1 MTEGMTTSML
11 RSSQGTWREEGMF
24 SDFKTKTDLERIG
37 YKLKEKDL
45 SLSEQE
51 QISDAAYDN
60 IQAFVKLFYSN
71 EEAVKALILT
81 PIIVNVIQQLHGKY
95 SVLYEEYIEVDEDL
109 KGRCDLLVS
118 KVEEDDTNDTLGD
131 RPVVVIEA
139 KKKTVE
145 EALSQCAAELVA
157 LHKLGKHAQYGV
169 ISTGDDWMFL
179 EIFPEQQLVY
189 QHHRKFYL
197 PDIRRVANILL
208 SMLAVR

>member
-1 MTEGMTTSML
+1 
-11 RSSQGTWREEGMF
+11 MF
-24 SDFKTKTDLERIG
+24 SDFRSKMDLERIG

-45 SLSEQE
+45 SLPEHE
-51 QISDAAYDN
+51 EISDAAYEN
-60 IQAFVKLFYSN
+60 IQTFVKLFYSN

-81 PIIVNVIQQLHGKY
+81 PIVVNVIKQLHGKY
-95 SVLYEEYIEVDEDL
+95 SILYEEYIEVDEDL
-109 KGRCDLLVS
+109 RGRCDLIVS

-131 RPVVVIEA
+131 YPIVVIEA
-139 KKKTVE
+139 KKKTIE
-145 EALSQCAAELVA
+145 EAMSQCAAELVA

-179 EIFPEQQLVY
+179 EIFSDQQLVY

-208 SMLAVR
+208 SMLTV

>member
-1 MTEGMTTSML
+1 
-11 RSSQGTWREEGMF
+11 MF
-24 SDFKTKTDLERIG
+24 SDFRTKTDLERIG

-45 SLSEQE
+45 SLPEHE
-51 QISDAAYDN
+51 EISDAAYEN
-60 IQAFVKLFYSN
+60 IQTFVKLFYSN

-81 PIIVNVIQQLHGKY
+81 PIVVNVIKQLHGKY
-95 SVLYEEYIEVDEDL
+95 SILYEEYIEVDEDL
-109 KGRCDLLVS
+109 RGRCDLIVS

-131 RPVVVIEA
+131 YPIVVIEA
-139 KKKTVE
+139 KKKTIE
-145 EALSQCAAELVA
+145 EAMSQCAAELVA

-179 EIFPEQQLVY
+179 EIFSEQQLVY

-208 SMLAVR
+208 SMLTV

>member
-1 MTEGMTTSML
+1 
-11 RSSQGTWREEGMF
+11 MF
-24 SDFKTKTDLERIG
+24 SDFRTKTDLERIG

-45 SLSEQE
+45 SLPEHE
-51 QISDAAYDN
+51 RISDAAYEN
-60 IQAFVKLFYSN
+60 IQTFVKLFYSN

-81 PIIVNVIQQLHGKY
+81 PIVVNVIKQLHGKY
-95 SVLYEEYIEVDEDL
+95 SILYGEYIEVDEDL
-109 KGRCDLLVS
+109 KGRCDLIVS

-131 RPVVVIEA
+131 YPVVVFEA
-139 KKKTVE
+139 KKKTIE
-145 EALSQCAAELVA
+145 EASSQCAAELVA

-197 PDIRRVANILL
+197 PDIRRVADILL
-208 SMLAVR
+208 SMLTV

>member
-1 MTEGMTTSML
+1 
-11 RSSQGTWREEGMF
+11 MF
-24 SDFKTKTDLERIG
+24 RDFKTKTDLERIG

-45 SLSEQE
+45 SLPEHE
-51 QISDAAYDN
+51 RISDAAYDN
-60 IQAFVKLFYSN
+60 IQTFVELFYSN

-81 PIIVNVIQQLHGKY
+81 PIIVNVITLLHGKY

-109 KGRCDLLVS
+109 KGRCDLIVS

-131 RPVVVIEA
+131 YPVVVIEA

-157 LHKLGKHAQYGV
+157 LHKLGKHAQYGL

-179 EIFPEQQLVY
+179 EIFPEQHLVY

-208 SMLAVR
+208 SMLTVQ

>member
-1 MTEGMTTSML
+1 
-11 RSSQGTWREEGMF
+11 MF
-24 SDFKTKTDLERIG
+24 SDFRTKTDLERIG
-37 YKLKEKDL
+37 YKLKEKNL
-45 SLSEQE
+45 SLPEHE
-51 QISDAAYDN
+51 RISDAAYEN
-60 IQAFVKLFYSN
+60 IQTFVKLFYNN

-81 PIIVNVIQQLHGKY
+81 PIVVNVIKQLQGKY
-95 SVLYEEYIEVDEDL
+95 SILYEEYIEVDEDL
-109 KGRCDLLVS
+109 KGRCDLIVS

-131 RPVVVIEA
+131 YPVVVIEA
-139 KKKTVE
+139 KKKTIE

-157 LHKLGKHAQYGV
+157 LHKLEKHAQYGV

-208 SMLAVR
+208 SMLTV

>member
-1 MTEGMTTSML
+1 
-11 RSSQGTWREEGMF
+11 MF
-24 SDFKTKTDLERIG
+24 SDFRSKTDLERIG

-45 SLSEQE
+45 SLPEHE
-51 QISDAAYDN
+51 EISDAAYEN
-60 IQAFVKLFYSN
+60 IQTFVKLFYSN

-81 PIIVNVIQQLHGKY
+81 PIVVNVIKQLHGKY
-95 SVLYEEYIEVDEDL
+95 SILYEEYIEVDEDL
-109 KGRCDLLVS
+109 RGRCDLIVS

-131 RPVVVIEA
+131 YPIVVIEA
-139 KKKTVE
+139 KKKTIE
-145 EALSQCAAELVA
+145 EAMSQCAAELVA

-179 EIFPEQQLVY
+179 EIFSDQQLVY

-208 SMLAVR
+208 SMLTV

>member
-1 MTEGMTTSML
+1 
-11 RSSQGTWREEGMF
+11 MF
-24 SDFKTKTDLERIG
+24 SDFRSKMDLERIG

-45 SLSEQE
+45 SLPEHE
-51 QISDAAYDN
+51 EISDASYEN
-60 IQAFVKLFYSN
+60 IQTFVKLFYSN

-81 PIIVNVIQQLHGKY
+81 PIVVNVIKQLHGKY
-95 SVLYEEYIEVDEDL
+95 SILYEEYIEVDEDL
-109 KGRCDLLVS
+109 RGRCDLIVS

-131 RPVVVIEA
+131 YPIVVIEA
-139 KKKTVE
+139 KKKTIE
-145 EALSQCAAELVA
+145 EAMSQCAAELVA

-179 EIFPEQQLVY
+179 EIFSDQQLVY

-208 SMLAVR
+208 SMLTV

>member
-1 MTEGMTTSML
+1 
-11 RSSQGTWREEGMF
+11 MF
-24 SDFKTKTDLERIG
+24 SDFRSKTDLERIG

-45 SLSEQE
+45 SLPEHE
-51 QISDAAYDN
+51 EISDAAYEN
-60 IQAFVKLFYSN
+60 IQTFVKLFYSN

-81 PIIVNVIQQLHGKY
+81 PIVVNVIKQLHGKY
-95 SVLYEEYIEVDEDL
+95 SILYEEYIEVDEDL
-109 KGRCDLLVS
+109 RGRCDLIVS

-131 RPVVVIEA
+131 YPIVVIEA
-139 KKKTVE
+139 KKKTLE
-145 EALSQCAAELVA
+145 EAMSQCAAELVA

-179 EIFPEQQLVY
+179 EIFSDQQLVY

-208 SMLAVR
+208 SMLTV

>member
-1 MTEGMTTSML
+1 
-11 RSSQGTWREEGMF
+11 MF
-24 SDFKTKTDLERIG
+24 SDFRIKTDLERIG

-45 SLSEQE
+45 SLPEHE
-51 QISDAAYDN
+51 RISDVAYEN
-60 IQAFVKLFYSN
+60 IQTFVKLFYSN

-81 PIIVNVIQQLHGKY
+81 PIVVNVIKQLHGKY
-95 SVLYEEYIEVDEDL
+95 SILYEEYIEADEDL
-109 KGRCDLLVS
+109 KGRCDLIVS

-131 RPVVVIEA
+131 YPIVVIEA
-139 KKKTVE
+139 KKKAIE
-145 EALSQCAAELVA
+145 EASSQCAAELVA

-179 EIFPEQQLVY
+179 ELFPEQQLVY

-208 SMLAVR
+208 SMLTV

>member
-1 MTEGMTTSML
+1 
-11 RSSQGTWREEGMF
+11 MF
-24 SDFKTKTDLERIG
+24 SDFKIKTDLERIG
-37 YKLKEKDL
+37 YKLKEKAL
-45 SLSEQE
+45 SFPEDE
-51 QISDAAYDN
+51 QISDAAYEN
-60 IQAFVKLFYSN
+60 IQPFINLFYSN

-81 PIIVNVIQQLHGKY
+81 PIIVNVIRELRGKY
-95 SVLYEEYIEVDEDL
+95 SVLYEEYIEVDDVL
-109 KGRCDLLVS
+109 KGRCDLIVS

-131 RPVVVIEA
+131 HPVVVIEA

-189 QHHRKFYL
+189 QHDHKLYL
-197 PDIRRVANILL
+197 SDLRRVANILL
-208 SMLAVR
+208 NILTVREEGQH

>member
-1 MTEGMTTSML
+1 
-11 RSSQGTWREEGMF
+11 MF
-24 SDFKTKTDLERIG
+24 SDFRTKTDLERIG
-37 YKLKEKDL
+37 YKLKERAL
-45 SLSEQE
+45 SLPEHE
-51 QISDAAYDN
+51 RISDAAYEN
-60 IQAFVKLFYSN
+60 IQTFVKLFYNN

-81 PIIVNVIQQLHGKY
+81 PIVVNVIKQLQGKY
-95 SVLYEEYIEVDEDL
+95 SILYEEYIEVDEDL
-109 KGRCDLLVS
+109 KGRCDLIVS

-131 RPVVVIEA
+131 YPVVVIEA
-139 KKKTVE
+139 KKKTIE

-179 EIFPEQQLVY
+179 EVFPEQQLVY

-208 SMLAVR
+208 SMLMV

>member
-1 MTEGMTTSML
+1 
-11 RSSQGTWREEGMF
+11 MF
-24 SDFKTKTDLERIG
+24 SDFKTKADLERIG

-45 SLSEQE
+45 SLPEHG
-51 QISDAAYDN
+51 QISDAAYDD
-60 IQAFVKLFYSN
+60 IQAFIKLFYSN

-81 PIIVNVIQQLHGKY
+81 PVIVNVIKQLHGKY
-95 SVLYEEYIEVDEDL
+95 SVLYEEYLEVDENL
-109 KGRCDLLVS
+109 KGRCDLIVS

-131 RPVVVIEA
+131 YPIVVIEA

-157 LHKLGKHAQYGV
+157 LHKLGKHVQYGL

-179 EIFPEQQLVY
+179 EIFPEQRLVY
-189 QHHRKFYL
+189 QHNRKFYL

-208 SMLAVR
+208 SMLMG

>member
-1 MTEGMTTSML
+1 M
-11 RSSQGTWREEGMF
+11 
-24 SDFKTKTDLERIG
+24 DLERIG

-45 SLSEQE
+45 SLPEHE
-51 QISDAAYDN
+51 EISDAAYEN
-60 IQAFVKLFYSN
+60 IQTFVKLFYSN

-81 PIIVNVIQQLHGKY
+81 PIVVNVIKQLHGKY
-95 SVLYEEYIEVDEDL
+95 SILYEEYIEVDEDL
-109 KGRCDLLVS
+109 RGRCDLIVS

-131 RPVVVIEA
+131 YPIVVIEA
-139 KKKTVE
+139 KKKTIE
-145 EALSQCAAELVA
+145 EAMSQCAAELVA

-179 EIFPEQQLVY
+179 EIFSDQQLVY

-208 SMLAVR
+208 SMLTV